1 MTSPKNPPNEE
12 AYRFTRFI
20 GGESAV
26 LVELFDRHD
35 RRLFRYCL
43 RLVGDRERAE
53 DIMQDLWERVIRL
66 CVAGRVHSDDPAGLL
81 WTMARNLCLDD
92 VRRVRRHLPLD
103 ELPEASHPST
113 VIPEP
118 TRLEEL
124 LRLALARLSEPQR
137 QVLLLHTQAGYRFE
151 EIAEMLGEAVGAIK
165 TRAWRARAN
174 LRLIIS
180 DLLGGEGGG
189 RMEDSGGEDGG

>member
-1 MTSPKNPPNEE
+1 MTSSTNPPSEE
-12 AYRFTRFI
+12 IYRFTRFI

-43 RLVGDRERAE
+43 RLVGDRERAR
-53 DIMQDLWERVIRL
+53 DLMQDLWERVIRL
-66 CVAGRVHSDDPAGLL
+66 CVAGRVLSDDPAGLL

-92 VRRVRRHLPLD
+92 VRRDRRHLPLED
-103 ELPEASHPST
+103 LPESSHPAT

-124 LRLALARLSEPQR
+124 LRLALPRLTEPHR
-137 QVLLLHTQAGYRFE
+137 QVLLLHTQSGYRFE
-151 EIAEMLGEAVGAIK
+151 EIAEMLGEPVGAIK

-174 LRLIIS
+174 LRRIIS
-180 DLLGGEGGG
+180 DLV
-189 RMEDSGGEDGG
+189 GGEDEGIENGG